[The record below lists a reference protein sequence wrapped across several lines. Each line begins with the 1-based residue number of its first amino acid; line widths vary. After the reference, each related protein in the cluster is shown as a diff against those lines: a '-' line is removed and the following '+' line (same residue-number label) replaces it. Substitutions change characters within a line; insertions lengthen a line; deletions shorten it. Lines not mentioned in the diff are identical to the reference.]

1 LYRPRS
7 VSNNNQIQHRK
18 PFVESSKPEQKPN
31 KPLERPKQDPYLH
44 SRPNIKPVSESGVN
58 PSRFESDKP
67 LNQSKVPVRT
77 QTRPEPK
84 IQPSQN
90 NRPNN
95 STQRPMSPKPQ
106 VQKNK
111 PKR

>member
-1 LYRPRS
+1 MTIEIPK
-7 VSNNNQIQHRK
+7 K
-18 PFVESSKPEQKPN
+18 PK
-31 KPLERPKQDPYLH
+31 
-44 SRPNIKPVSESGVN
+44 
-58 PSRFESDKP
+58 
-67 LNQSKVPVRT
+67 
-77 QTRPEPK
+77 PEPK